1 MMQPYAEKVIW
12 GIIILVAI
20 MSLRLVTPLLSRV
33 LVDDIIKGGRI
44 ELLTTM
50 LLALLGILV
59 VRSVLVYIRSIIFHT
74 VSQKIVIGIR
84 ETMYDHLHELPFSFY
99 DHHRIGEIM
108 SRMTGDIESIRN
120 LIASGIITIIEQ
132 SINFTGAIII
142 VFTIS
147 PLLGCVLLLMAPV
160 LALVGFR
167 FDRNIRPAFHRIREQ
182 NAVLNARTQESIA
195 GVRVV
200 KAFARE
206 DYENEQF
213 QTENHYQRDLGIN
226 ISRIFSRFYPIVE
239 FIAALTPALLL
250 MVGGALAVKGYIT
263 SGSVVAVFGYISSVT
278 VPMRQLSH
286 ILNMVAQSIT
296 SADRI
301 FYYMDFGSEIREKLD
316 ARFPETFTGHI
327 VFDHVDFSYGDEKVL
342 HDISFEVP
350 PGGTL
355 AIMGATGSG
364 KTSIV
369 NLLGRYYECQRG
381 AVRIDGIDV
390 KDMKLK
396 PLRRQIGYIM
406 QETFLF
412 SDSLEGNIAF
422 GNPDATPEQV
432 RKAAEI
438 AQAAEFIDNLDEG
451 MDMIVGER
459 GMGLSGGQKQRVAI
473 ARALVVDPKILVL
486 DDATA
491 SVDMETEHAIQQG
504 LKEVMAGRTTIIIS
518 HRISSVRK
526 ADEIIVLEEGRIAE
540 RGTHETLMEKKGLYY
555 GIFMDQYRDYESMVR
570 RQVI

>member
-250 MVGGALAVKGYIT
+250 MV
-263 SGSVVAVFGYISSVT
+263 
-278 VPMRQLSH
+278 
-286 ILNMVAQSIT
+286 
-296 SADRI
+296 
-301 FYYMDFGSEIREKLD
+301 E
-316 ARFPETFTGHI
+316 ARWP
-327 VFDHVDFSYGDEKVL
+327 
-342 HDISFEVP
+342 
-350 PGGTL
+350 
-355 AIMGATGSG
+355 
-364 KTSIV
+364 
-369 NLLGRYYECQRG
+369 
-381 AVRIDGIDV
+381 
-390 KDMKLK
+390 
-396 PLRRQIGYIM
+396 
-406 QETFLF
+406 
-412 SDSLEGNIAF
+412 
-422 GNPDATPEQV
+422 
-432 RKAAEI
+432 
-438 AQAAEFIDNLDEG
+438 
-451 MDMIVGER
+451 
-459 GMGLSGGQKQRVAI
+459 
-473 ARALVVDPKILVL
+473 
-486 DDATA
+486 
-491 SVDMETEHAIQQG
+491 
-504 LKEVMAGRTTIIIS
+504 
-518 HRISSVRK
+518 
-526 ADEIIVLEEGRIAE
+526 
-540 RGTHETLMEKKGLYY
+540 
-555 GIFMDQYRDYESMVR
+555 
-570 RQVI
+570 

>member
-1 MMQPYAEKVIW
+1 
-12 GIIILVAI
+12 
-20 MSLRLVTPLLSRV
+20 
-33 LVDDIIKGGRI
+33 
-44 ELLTTM
+44 
-50 LLALLGILV
+50 
-59 VRSVLVYIRSIIFHT
+59 
-74 VSQKIVIGIR
+74 
-84 ETMYDHLHELPFSFY
+84 
-99 DHHRIGEIM
+99 HHRIGEIM

-132 SINFTGAIII
+132 SINFIGAIII

-147 PLLGCVLLLMAPV
+147 PLLGGMLLLIAPI
-160 LALVGFR
+160 LAFVGFR
-167 FDRNIRPAFHRIREQ
+167 FDRSIRPAFHRIREQ

-206 DYENEQF
+206 DYENERF
-213 QTENHYQRDLGIN
+213 QAENHHQRDLGIN

-250 MVGGALAVKGYIT
+250 LVGGSLAVQGHIT
-263 SGSVVAVFGYISSVT
+263 AGSVVAVFGYISSVT
-278 VPMRQLSH
+278 VPMRHLSH
-286 ILNMVAQSIT
+286 ILNMVAQSIA

-301 FYYMDFGSEIREKLD
+301 FYYMDFGSEIREKPH
-316 ARFPETFTGHI
+316 ARFPETFRGHV
-327 VFDHVDFSYGDEKVL
+327 VFDHVDFSYGDETVL
-342 HDISFEVP
+342 HDISFDVP

-369 NLLGRYYECQRG
+369 NLLGRFYECQQG
-381 AVRIDGIDV
+381 AVSIDGIDV

-396 PLRRQIGYIM
+396 PLRSRIGYIM

-422 GNPDATPEQV
+422 GNPDATPEQI

-438 AQAAEFIDNLDEG
+438 AQAFEFIDGLDEG

-473 ARALVVDPKILVL
+473 ARALLIDPGILVL

-491 SVDMETEHAIQQG
+491 SVDMETEHAIQRG

-518 HRISSVRK
+518 HRISAVRK

-570 RQVI
+570 GQVI